1 MTDATQKID
10 DEAVRRL
17 YIEYR
22 KARDN
27 DGLTHE
33 QIAAEGWCGSSVKAF
48 GVRYAND
55 VASYAEALIRRDQIE
70 RLTGGE
76 ESTFMSA
83 SSERIRAGQ

>member
-1 MTDATQKID
+1 VSHQQD

-33 QIAAEGWCGSSVKAF
+33 QIAAEGWCGSSVRAF
-48 GVRYAND
+48 GVRYASD
-55 VASYAEALIRRDQIE
+55 IASYAEALVRRDQIE
-70 RLTGGE
+70 RLTGRDE
-76 ESTFMSA
+76 PTFMSA
-83 SSERIRAGQ
+83 SAERIRAGR